1 MYVLPSHFL
10 RCSGVSANRR
20 RDTAG
25 CEPHNK
31 GVKLPCSPV
40 APKARCRSLGARPA
54 RTQLTPDPLARERMR
69 LVIFDVDGTLTRTT
83 TVDAVCY
90 ERAVAAHLGIRIDTD
105 WSTYRHATDA
115 GILSELLERHGLLES
130 PSGLA
135 EVRHR
140 FLELLS
146 AAVTADPDCCR
157 EVPGARA
164 VIEFL
169 RELPHFQLAIATGAW
184 ADSARLKLHHAN
196 IPAERL
202 PFASSDDSP
211 SRERI
216 LQIAFE
222 RAAAPTRT
230 RIDAVTYVGDALW
243 DLSAARSLGFRF
255 VGIACNGDASRLRSA
270 GAALVFPGFTD
281 RDAFVQQLLAA

>member
-1 MYVLPSHFL
+1 MH
-10 RCSGVSANRR
+10 
-20 RDTAG
+20 
-25 CEPHNK
+25 
-31 GVKLPCSPV
+31 
-40 APKARCRSLGARPA
+40 
-54 RTQLTPDPLARERMR
+54 

-90 ERAVAAHLGIRIDTD
+90 EHAVSDILGIRIDTD

-115 GILSELLERHGLLES
+115 GILEELLERHGIPES

-135 EVRHR
+135 AVRHR

-146 AAVTADPDCCR
+146 TAVTADPDCCR

-164 VIEFL
+164 AIEHL
-169 RELPHFQLAIATGAW
+169 REIPHLQLAIATGAW
-184 ADSARLKLHHAN
+184 ADSARLKLRHAD
-196 IPAERL
+196 IPAEQL

-216 LQIAFE
+216 LQIALE
-222 RAAAPTRT
+222 RAAARSRS
-230 RIDAVTYVGDALW
+230 RIDVVTYVGDAMW

-255 VGIACNGDASRLRSA
+255 VGIACDGDAGRLRSA
-270 GAALVFPGFTD
+270 GAAVVFPGFAD
-281 RDAFVQQLLAA
+281 RDAFVRQLLAGTGASTTSPSLS